1 MDEKLIIELDN
12 DKINYAVFKTN
23 EDLDYKL
30 LTNKISKNAG
40 IKKGKILD
48 FEYSTKIISDDLHE
62 IEKNVNKVFKNIS
75 VVLNQK
81 DVFCTN
87 LCGFKKLN
95 GSKVEKRDLDYIL
108 NEAKNSITSNQKNN
122 SILHILNSNFILDKT
137 KQDKAPL
144 NIFGDHLSLH
154 MTFISIPDNNLKNI
168 KEVFNQ
174 SDLKIDRII
183 SKPFAENINLLN
195 LNKELKNFISINIG
209 TELSTISLCQETSL
223 VFFKTFPF
231 GTNSI
236 YSDISQLCS
245 LSKDETKIIIE
256 NLENN
261 QSTYIDRKFF
271 INSDYKK
278 LSLNHFKE
286 IINVRI
292 KEMLN
297 YTFNNNKDLYYYE
310 KKIGKINIFFED
322 VDIYK
327 NLGKIFKSYIDLND
341 KKILV
346 ENFTDNDLGTLYG
359 AAELIFKG
367 WPNEALPF
375 SIKKK
380 SIISSFFDRFFS

>member
-12 DKINYAVFKTN
+12 DKINYAVFKPN

-30 LTNKISKNAG
+30 LTNKTSKNAG
-40 IKKGKILD
+40 IKKGKIHD
-48 FEYSTKIISDDLHE
+48 FEHSKKIIINDLHE
-62 IEKNVNKVFKNIS
+62 IEKNVNKVFKSIS

-108 NEAKNSITSNQKNN
+108 NEAKNSISKNQKNN

-137 KQDKAPL
+137 RQDKVPL

-209 TELSTISLCQETSL
+209 NELSTISLCQDSSL
-223 VFFKTFPF
+223 IFIKTFPF
-231 GTNSI
+231 GSNSI
-236 YSDISQLCS
+236 FNDVNQLCS
-245 LSKDETKIIIE
+245 LSKDEVKIIIK
-256 NLENN
+256 NLANIK
-261 QSTYIDRKFF
+261 STHIDKKFF

-286 IINVRI
+286 IIEARI
-292 KEMLN
+292 KEVID
-297 YTFNNNKDLYYYE
+297 YTFNNNKDLDYYG
-310 KKIGKINIFFED
+310 KRIGKINVFFED
-322 VDIYK
+322 IDIHK
-327 NLGKIFKSYIDLND
+327 NLGKIFKSYINVKDE
-341 KKILV
+341 KIHI
-346 ENFTDNDLGTLYG
+346 ENFSDGDLGTLYG
-359 AAELIFKG
+359 AAELLFKG

-375 SIKKK
+375 SVKKK
-380 SIISSFFDRFFS
+380 SIISGFFDRFFS